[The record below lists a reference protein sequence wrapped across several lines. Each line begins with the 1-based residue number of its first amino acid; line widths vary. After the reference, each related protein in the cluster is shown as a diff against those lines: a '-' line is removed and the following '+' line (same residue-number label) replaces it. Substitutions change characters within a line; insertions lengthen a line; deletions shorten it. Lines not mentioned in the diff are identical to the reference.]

1 MSATRISPKNGRIW
15 LRTRSRLLSRVA
27 GFQRRARRR
36 MNSSAKSSIQGPV
49 ARSMAEASILA
60 RALATCLG
68 GGHDHRGADRD
79 IGGAELTGDADEDRP
94 GAVRRDPEPEGG

>member
-1 MSATRISPKNGRIW
+1 
-15 LRTRSRLLSRVA
+15 
-27 GFQRRARRR
+27 
-36 MNSSAKSSIQGPV
+36 
-49 ARSMAEASILA
+49 MAEASILA